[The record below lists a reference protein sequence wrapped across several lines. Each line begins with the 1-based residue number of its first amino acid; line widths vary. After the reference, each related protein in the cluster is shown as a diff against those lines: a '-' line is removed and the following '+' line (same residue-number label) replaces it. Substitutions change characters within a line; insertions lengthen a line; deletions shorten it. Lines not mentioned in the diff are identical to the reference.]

1 MPEKISRR
9 EMLAC
14 GLAGAALLASRALP
28 AASTPKQAPAAPQP
42 PDRSADAPTSPVAIQ
57 RCESY
62 DPKAFRAVLERAL
75 DLIGGIKPLVQNKTV
90 TIKINMTGMEWKAA
104 FGMPAYETY
113 QTHPNTVAALCAIL
127 NDAGAQRIAIVE
139 SLYWRV
145 PLEKTLSDNGWDIAA
160 IQSAGGN
167 KVVFEDTRNRG
178 TWPEYSRFKVP
189 WGGFIFP
196 AFDLNQRYEKTD
208 FFISLAKLKN
218 HACAGIT
225 GAVKN
230 LFGITP
236 CSIYGNEAPG
246 EDAMVHR
253 TAMFHDGKKAVSEGH
268 PAELNHKVPRDAF
281 HRVPNI
287 VADIF
292 GARPVDLGIVEGIRT
307 IKGGEGWWNRGI
319 ALVEPKVLVVG
330 RNGVCTD
337 AVATA
342 VMGYDPQAPHNQ
354 SPFPGDNHLR
364 LLASVGVGTNDVKR
378 IEVRGLPLKE
388 AISPFGAP
396 PWARKAA

>member
-1 MPEKISRR
+1 MPERISRR

-14 GLAGAALLASRALP
+14 GLAGAALLAGRNLP
-28 AASTPKQAPAAPQP
+28 AASTPKQSSASPQR
-42 PDRSADAPTSPVAIQ
+42 PDRSKDAPTLPVAIQ
-57 RCESY
+57 KCDSY
-62 DPKAFRAVLERAL
+62 DPKTFRAALEKAL
-75 DLIGGIKPLVQNKTV
+75 DQIGGIKPPVQNKTV
-90 TIKINMTGMEWKAA
+90 TIKINMTGMEWKPV
-104 FGMPAYETY
+104 FGLPAQETY
-113 QTHPNTVAALCAIL
+113 QTQPNTLAALCAIL
-127 NDAGAQRIAIVE
+127 NDAGAKQIAIVE
-139 SLYWRV
+139 SLYWAV
-145 PLEKTLSDNGWDIAA
+145 PLEKTLADNGWDVAA
-160 IQSAGGN
+160 IQSAGGQ

-178 TWPEYSRFKVP
+178 TWPAYSRFKVP

-196 AFDLNQRYEKTD
+196 AFDLNARYEKTD

-218 HACAGIT
+218 HACAGVT

-236 CSIYGNEAPG
+236 CSIYGNKAPG
-246 EDAMVHR
+246 EDALVHR
-253 TAMFHDGKKAVSEGH
+253 TMMFHDGKKAVAEGH
-268 PAELNHKVPRDAF
+268 PAELSHNVPRDAL

-307 IKGGEGWWNRGI
+307 IKGGEGYWNRGI
-319 ALVEPKVLVVG
+319 ALIEPKVLVVG

-342 VMGYDPQAPHNQ
+342 VMGYDPQAPHNE

-364 LLASVGVGTNDVKR
+364 LLASVGMGTNDVNR
-378 IEVRGLPLKE
+378 IEIAGVPLKE
-388 AISPFGAP
+388 AVCPFGTYP
-396 PWARKAA
+396 PAKG

>member
-14 GLAGAALLASRALP
+14 GLAGAALLAGRTLP
-28 AASTPKQAPAAPQP
+28 AAPTATEAPASSPL
-42 PDRSADAPTSPVAIQ
+42 PDRSAEAPTSPVAIQ
-57 RCESY
+57 RCESF
-62 DPKAFRAVLERAL
+62 DPKTFRAALERAL

-90 TIKINMTGMEWKAA
+90 TIKINMTGMEWRPV
-104 FGMPAYETY
+104 FNLPAEQTY
-113 QTHPNTVAALCAIL
+113 QTQPDTLAALCAIL
-127 NDAGAQRIAIVE
+127 NDAGAKRIVVVE
-139 SLYWRV
+139 SLYWAV
-145 PLEKTLSDNGWDIAA
+145 PLEKTLGEHGFNIAA

-178 TWPEYSRFKVP
+178 TWPQYSRFKVP

-196 AFDLNQRYEKTD
+196 AFDLNQWYEKTD
-208 FFISLAKLKN
+208 VFVSLAKLKN
-218 HACAGIT
+218 HACAGVT

-246 EDAMVHR
+246 EDALQHR
-253 TAMFHDGKKAVSEGH
+253 TSMFHDGRKAVSEGH
-268 PAELNHKVPRDAF
+268 PAELKHSVLRDAL

-354 SPFPGDNHLR
+354 PPFPGDNHLR
-364 LLASVGVGTNDVKR
+364 LLASVGMGTNDIKR
-378 IEVRGLPLKE
+378 IEIAGVPLEK
-388 AISPFGAP
+388 AVYPF
-396 PWARKAA
+396 AAKPAAKG